1 MIGIRV
7 QVFTR
12 KKDLHT
18 SDAVFRAVFFAAN
31 QGLLGD
37 FASLAEVELLPLGG
51 CIKVWQLR
59 IAHGERTTR
68 KMRKR
73 KIRRC
78 CLCLLVIIFTS

>member
-1 MIGIRV
+1 MPSSAL
-7 QVFTR
+7 F
-12 KKDLHT
+12 
-18 SDAVFRAVFFAAN
+18 FFAAN

-59 IAHGERTTR
+59 IAHGERT

-73 KIRRC
+73 KIIEDVVC
-78 CLCLLVIIFTS
+78 VC